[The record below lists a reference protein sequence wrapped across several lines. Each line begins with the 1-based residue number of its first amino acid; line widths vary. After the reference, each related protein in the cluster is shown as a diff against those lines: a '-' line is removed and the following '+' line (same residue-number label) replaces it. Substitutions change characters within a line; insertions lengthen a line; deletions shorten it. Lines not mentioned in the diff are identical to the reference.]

1 MSLIGDDIPSAA
13 AAQTRATTV
22 VAGADAEPAR
32 GAAASRPSGSIRRAI
47 LSATPELMSLALLV
61 IAFTVAASVLPRFL
75 DARYLLD
82 RSTVYMEAG
91 IMALAM
97 TFVIAA
103 GHIDLSCAAIL
114 ALTGALVMKLHA
126 SLGVP
131 MLPLMVLAPI
141 IGAALGAV
149 NGLVVSRLNI
159 PSLVVTLA
167 TMAAYRGFAQ
177 ALIGDNS
184 VPMPATYAGFDD
196 VLLAGTSLPMPVALF
211 IVVAIVLGL
220 VLHKTLFGAYVLALG
235 TNAEASRYSG
245 IPVGR
250 TTAGVFVL
258 SGLAAGVG
266 AMMMC
271 SRFAFARWDHALGL
285 ELDVIT
291 AVVLG
296 GASIFG
302 GRATIFGT
310 VIALLLIGVLQ
321 SAMGLANVDGEY
333 QATANGALLIFAVIA
348 SNLAARLQG
357 RQTR

>member
-1 MSLIGDDIPSAA
+1 MMFLIGDEIPSPA
-13 AAQTRATTV
+13 AAQTRSTV
-22 VAGADAEPAR
+22 ASADAEPAR
-32 GAAASRPSGSIRRAI
+32 PALPLTHAGALPRAL
-47 LSATPELMSLALLV
+47 LSATPELMSVALL
-61 IAFTVAASVLPRFL
+61 ITAFTVAATTLPMFL

-82 RSTVYMEAG
+82 RSTVYMEVG

-97 TFVIAA
+97 TLVIAA

-114 ALTGALVMKLHA
+114 ALTGALTMKLHA
-126 SLGVP
+126 TLGLP
-131 MLPLMVLAPI
+131 MLPLLLLAPL
-141 IGAALGAV
+141 IGGVLGAV
-149 NGLVVSRLNI
+149 NGVVVARLGI

-167 TMAAYRGFAQ
+167 TMAGYRGLAQ
-177 ALIGDNS
+177 ALIGDHS
-184 VPMPATYAGFDD
+184 LPVPAAYAGFDD
-196 VLLAGTSLPMPVALF
+196 VLLAGTALPMPVVLFVAL
-211 IVVAIVLGL
+211 AIVLAL

-235 TNAEASRYSG
+235 TNGEAARYAG

-250 TTAGVFVL
+250 TAAGVFIL
-258 SGLAAGVG
+258 SGLAAGIG

-271 SRFAFARWDHALGL
+271 SRFAFARWDHAMGL

-291 AVVLG
+291 VVVLG

-302 GRATIFGT
+302 GRATIAGT
-310 VIALLLIGVLQ
+310 VVALLLIGVVQ

>member
-1 MSLIGDDIPSAA
+1 VEADHQMPMI
-13 AAQTRATTV
+13 ATPATP
-22 VAGADAEPAR
+22 APRSSGALRHALL
-32 GAAASRPSGSIRRAI
+32 GS
-47 LSATPELMSLALLV
+47 TPELMSLALLIV
-61 IAFTVAASVLPRFL
+61 AFAISAATLPAFL

-91 IMALAM
+91 LMALAM

-103 GHIDLSCAAIL
+103 GHIDLSCASIL
-114 ALTGALVMKLHA
+114 ALTGALVAKLHVA
-126 SLGVP
+126 WGVP
-131 MLPLMVLAPI
+131 MLPLVLLAPV
-141 IGAALGAV
+141 IGAALGGV
-149 NGLVVSRLNI
+149 NGLIVARLRI

-167 TMAAYRGFAQ
+167 TMAAYRGLAQ
-177 ALIGDNS
+177 ALIGDQS
-184 VPMPATYAGFDD
+184 IALPEAYRGFDD
-196 VLLAGTSLPMPVALF
+196 VLLAGVVPMPV
-211 IVVAIVLGL
+211 IVFVGAAIVLGV
-220 VLHKTLFGAYVLALG
+220 VLHQTLFGAYVLSLG
-235 TNAEASRYSG
+235 TNPEASRYSG
-245 IPVGR
+245 LPVSR
-250 TTAGVFVL
+250 VTAGVFVL

-271 SRFAFARWDHALGL
+271 SRFAYARWDHAQGL

-348 SNLAARLQG
+348 SNLAALLQG
-357 RQTR
+357 RRT